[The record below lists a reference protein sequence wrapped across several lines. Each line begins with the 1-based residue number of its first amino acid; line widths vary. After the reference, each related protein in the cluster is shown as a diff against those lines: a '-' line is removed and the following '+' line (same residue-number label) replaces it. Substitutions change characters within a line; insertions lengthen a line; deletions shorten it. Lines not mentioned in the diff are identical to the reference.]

1 MGHILRVSR
10 LIKAYW
16 GYIAQGIL
24 VSIVITIFGL
34 LMPYLTKLLIDEV
47 FPNENWSLLYLVLAA
62 TFILSVFNGV
72 VHMMRD
78 YFQLCVGINMGLDI
92 RCKFYQHLIVQD
104 VAFFDSRE
112 TGEILSRF
120 GDLDDSIGGTV
131 GLINQVVMDT
141 LTLLIFP
148 AVLFYFNWQ
157 LALIS
162 LTMFPFSIFFMI
174 FFGKFLA
181 ISEKELTV
189 KGAGL
194 AAKNYE
200 TFSGIRTILAMGLET
215 LCFHKYRRAVT
226 DIRNIERK
234 FELSKS
240 LLGFTTSFLKAVS
253 SLAYTWYGWT
263 QILEGNL
270 TLGSFLAFTMYIVY
284 LHEPLNGIVSLIK
297 DIKVLKVHT
306 ERFFDIYDRIPLI
319 KNGPDTIELTEELS
333 GNIEFHKVTFGYTAD
348 QFVLNNID
356 ITIVDGQVTALVGKS
371 GQGKTTL
378 ANLIPRFYDP
388 VEGYVTIGK
397 WDVRQLNLQSLRRQV
412 GFVQQEPFLFF
423 GTIFENIA
431 LDRTDVTPW
440 QVQEAAKI
448 AFADGFIRELP
459 EGYNTQVGERGIQLS
474 QGQKQRIVLARI
486 LLLDTPILI
495 LDEATSALDAETE
508 SKIFRNLIEIRNG
521 QSTIIISHRLSA
533 IMNADRIIV
542 LHNGYIVE
550 EGRHP
555 DLIKQGNLYAQ
566 LYATNTIEESESG

>member
-34 LMPYLTKLLIDEV
+34 IMPYLTKLLIDEV
-47 FPNENWSLLYLVLAA
+47 FPNQNWGLLYLVLAA

-112 TGEILSRF
+112 TGEVLSRF

-162 LTMFPFSIFFMI
+162 LTMFPLSIFFMI

-234 FELSKS
+234 LELSKS

-297 DIKVLKVHT
+297 DT
-306 ERFFDIYDRIPLI
+306 
-319 KNGPDTIELTEELS
+319 
-333 GNIEFHKVTFGYTAD
+333 
-348 QFVLNNID
+348 
-356 ITIVDGQVTALVGKS
+356 
-371 GQGKTTL
+371 
-378 ANLIPRFYDP
+378 
-388 VEGYVTIGK
+388 
-397 WDVRQLNLQSLRRQV
+397 
-412 GFVQQEPFLFF
+412 
-423 GTIFENIA
+423 
-431 LDRTDVTPW
+431 
-440 QVQEAAKI
+440 
-448 AFADGFIRELP
+448 
-459 EGYNTQVGERGIQLS
+459 
-474 QGQKQRIVLARI
+474 
-486 LLLDTPILI
+486 
-495 LDEATSALDAETE
+495 
-508 SKIFRNLIEIRNG
+508 
-521 QSTIIISHRLSA
+521 
-533 IMNADRIIV
+533 
-542 LHNGYIVE
+542 
-550 EGRHP
+550 
-555 DLIKQGNLYAQ
+555 
-566 LYATNTIEESESG
+566 